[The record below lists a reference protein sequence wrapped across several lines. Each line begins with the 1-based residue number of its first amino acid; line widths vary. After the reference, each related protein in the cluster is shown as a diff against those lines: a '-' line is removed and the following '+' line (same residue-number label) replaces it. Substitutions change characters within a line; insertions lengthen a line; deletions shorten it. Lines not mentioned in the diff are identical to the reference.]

1 MGRNKLSETKFIIR
15 LTDEQ
20 GREALF
26 SGCNDDPDMWHEY
39 YNEFIHAIFNN
50 IKVAIG
56 NEYIYT
62 VDKIKYSGLY
72 FQLMSP
78 DLTEEYSEKIELDK
92 LAYALE
98 QSDDVE
104 LIATKMTGRQ
114 FKLNIQ
120 GKELK
125 VTEWLNGIQFIM

>member
-1 MGRNKLSETKFIIR
+1 MSYETKFIIR
-15 LTDEQ
+15 ITDEQ

-26 SGCNDDPDMWHEY
+26 SGCADDPDMWHEY
-39 YNEFIHAIFNN
+39 YNEFIHAMFNN
-50 IKVAIG
+50 IKVSIHSLE

-62 VDKIKYSGLY
+62 VDKIKDSGLY

-78 DLTEEYSEKIELDK
+78 DLTEEYSEKIELNK
-92 LAYALE
+92 LADMLV
-98 QSDDVE
+98 QSDDAE

-120 GKELK
+120 GKELR
-125 VTEWLNGIQFIM
+125 VTEWLNGIQFTM